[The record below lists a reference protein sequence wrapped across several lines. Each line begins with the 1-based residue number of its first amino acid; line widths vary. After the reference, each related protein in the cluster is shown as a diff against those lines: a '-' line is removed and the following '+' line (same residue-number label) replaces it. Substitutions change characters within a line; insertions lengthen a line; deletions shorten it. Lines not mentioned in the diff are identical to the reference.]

1 SVTAAHRLLK
11 NHVQEAT
18 GWRGYA
24 LFTEMCLSAM
34 DIYPIS
40 MHGAAEQYEHIGD
53 VQTYSI
59 NLDER
64 YRELTE
70 EKRVVLEPDQADM
83 TCEAVFKAPA
93 AVVWD
98 WLNDPMKR
106 ARWQVGSGWH
116 AKERPAGRTGRGS
129 S

>member
-1 SVTAAHRLLK
+1 
-11 NHVQEAT
+11 
-18 GWRGYA
+18 
-24 LFTEMCLSAM
+24 
-34 DIYPIS
+34 
-40 MHGAAEQYEHIGD
+40 
-53 VQTYSI
+53 
-59 NLDER
+59 
-64 YRELTE
+64 
-70 EKRVVLEPDQADM
+70 QADM

-129 S
+129 SNHCSASNFMEHIQDWRPFDYYTINLVKKPIDMIITTHLIPSENEIRVRR